1 MSDENTAPAEDTAGE
16 VNEQADG
23 GQAEHGKDKHAAWDD
38 FPGATEQE
46 KRLNMSLH
54 LERQQQKKLKAQI
67 DELTKAQEKVRMESL
82 SEAERAI
89 EEAKRAGYE
98 EAMAS
103 VKADLTKSKVTA
115 AAAAAGFADPGD
127 ASGFLDV
134 ASLDSDDEITK
145 AVADLAKNKPYL
157 LKRTAQALEQG
168 QQGKSKSDSP
178 NDWLRSALGAR

>member
-16 VNEQADG
+16 VNEQAEGEQQDG
-23 GQAEHGKDKHAAWDD
+23 GNEKESSLAKALHA
-38 FPGATEQE
+38 
-46 KRLNMSLH
+46 
-54 LERQQQKKLKAQI
+54 ERQTIKELKAQ
-67 DELTKAQEKVRMESL
+67 LHQMKAEQDKIKLESL
-82 SEAERAI
+82 SEAERAV

>member
-1 MSDENTAPAEDTAGE
+1 MSDENTSTTDDTTGE
-16 VNEQADG
+16 VENTEQGEQQEQDG
-23 GQAEHGKDKHAAWDD
+23 GKESSLAKALHA
-38 FPGATEQE
+38 
-46 KRLNMSLH
+46 
-54 LERQQQKKLKAQI
+54 ERQTIKELKAQLH
-67 DELTKAQEKVRMESL
+67 ELRQSQEKVRLESL
-82 SEAERAI
+82 SEAERAV

-134 ASLDSDDEITK
+134 AALDSDDDISK
-145 AVADLAKNKPYL
+145 AVADLAKAKPYL
-157 LKRTAQALEQG
+157 LKRTAQSLEQG
-168 QQGKSKSDSP
+168 QQGKSKNEGP